1 MAASSGGEQPPAEN
15 DLTSPGSSMTK
26 KHRIID
32 RVAGVDVS
40 MRMRIRCAIEP
51 VIERRRTAATGSKAA
66 VADGAG
72 ATPLER

>member
-1 MAASSGGEQPPAEN
+1 
-15 DLTSPGSSMTK
+15 MTK

-66 VADGAG
+66 VADGVG
-72 ATPLER
+72 STPLER